1 MSTERIGVNHK
12 LYVSV
17 TLLTDSAGTGATWV
31 EFLPTE
37 STDAELTREEITFK
51 TRENGGLEMSA
62 GGSFSATQSGS
73 WVYLK
78 GDAVQA
84 AIINAIEAGL
94 PVAIADMDG
103 DIATPGSYGT
113 IGNYSL
119 SSVSST
125 KPVSGAVTMSFSAK
139 LSDTFYDMNHTIT

>member
-12 LYVSV
+12 LYVS
-17 TLLTDSAGTGATWV
+17 TSLMTDATGTGATWV

-37 STDAELTREEITFK
+37 STDSELTREEVTFK
-51 TRENGGLEMSA
+51 TRENGGLEVSA
-62 GGSFSATQSGS
+62 GGSFTATVSGS

-84 AIINAIEAGL
+84 AIINAIEAGS
-94 PVAIADMDG
+94 PVAIADVDG
-103 DIATPGSYGT
+103 DIATAGTYGT

-139 LSDTFYDMNHTIT
+139 LSDTFYDMNYTV

>member
-12 LYVSV
+12 LYVS
-17 TLLTDSAGTGATWV
+17 
-31 EFLPTE
+31 
-37 STDAELTREEITFK
+37 
-51 TRENGGLEMSA
+51 A
-62 GGSFSATQSGS
+62 GGSFTATVSGS

-84 AIINAIEAGL
+84 AIINAIEAGS
-94 PVAIADMDG
+94 PVAIADVDG
-103 DIATPGSYGT
+103 PIATTGTYGT

-139 LSDTFYDMNHTIT
+139 LSDTFYDMTYTV